1 MGTLLLWILVIG
13 YLSYLFSG
21 WSEERKYEAALYR
34 AQSWRPPTC
43 TCIPNALTDN
53 PNCPDHGDK

>member
-1 MGTLLLWILVIG
+1 MRFFLFACVVA
-13 YLSYLFSG
+13 YLYHQFMDWWEG
-21 WSEERKYEAALYR
+21 RKYEDALYR

-43 TCIPNALTDN
+43 TCIPGAMTDN